1 MLMLRLNNALTLAA
15 LLAVASVQPATA
27 QDWRTITTLRRFA
40 NEDALHVSVEYGAG
54 RLVITPGT
62 ENSLYRATLRYDAN
76 VYKPLNTYDDGEL
89 RIGITGGKISG
100 RNMKAGRLDLALGT
114 RVPLD
119 LNLKFG
125 AAEADLE
132 LGGLRLQKATIQTG
146 ASDTE
151 VRVSRPNPITCSTA
165 RFEVGAAKFA
175 AEGLGNLNCEDL
187 SFSGGVGDVSL
198 DFTGNW
204 RADGTVDID
213 MGLGSLTLR
222 FPRGLGVAVRKS
234 SVLASFDSQ
243 GLIKRG
249 QVYYSEGFDKA
260 DRKLNINIDA
270 ALGSIK
276 VLWVDGRN

>member
-1 MLMLRLNNALTLAA
+1 MSRLNSTLSLVALVSALIAQSAA
-15 LLAVASVQPATA
+15 A
-27 QDWRTITTLRRFA
+27 QDWREITTMRRFA
-40 NEDALHVSVEYGAG
+40 GEDVLQVNLEYGAG
-54 RLVITPGT
+54 RLVITPGA
-62 ENSLYRATLRYDAN
+62 ENSLYRAKLRYDAN
-76 VYKPLNTYDDGEL
+76 VYRPLNSYDNGAL
-89 RIGITGGKISG
+89 KIGITGGKISG
-100 RNMKAGRLDLALGT
+100 RNMKAGRLELALGT
-114 RVPLD
+114 QVPIELM
-119 LNLKFG
+119 LQFG

-146 ASDTE
+146 ASDTN
-151 VRVSRPNPITCSTA
+151 VRVSRPNPLTCSTA
-165 RFEVGAAKFA
+165 RFEVGAAKFS

-187 SFSGGVGDVSL
+187 SFSGGVGEVTL

-204 RADGTVDID
+204 RADATVDID

-222 FPRGLGVAVRKS
+222 LPRGLGVAVQKS

-260 DRKLNINIDA
+260 ERKLNINIDA

-276 VLWVDGRN
+276 VLWVDSSRN